1 MKAVRLMFIMFLVM
15 LLAGVLCPGFLGAAS
30 KPPCPAPPPVDR
42 GLYDVLQKA
51 RRSLDAGR
59 SRAALKILSAY
70 AAAHPKK
77 KHCHLSFLMGTAH
90 YRLNQPTRAETCFMA
105 AAALRPCAGEV
116 WQNIGAVRC
125 AQGDY
130 AGAAAA
136 LSVAYRL
143 ESPAVDGWR
152 ELGDL
157 YRLAGVPIKAVQA
170 YRNAFGNDPAPE
182 ALDLLS
188 DAWLEAHDLE
198 KALAN
203 VRTAVNKA
211 PTARRWARI
220 GDICL
225 RRGEHQAS
233 LAAYR
238 KAAVLDD
245 GDGRMS
251 LMAGVAALKLAR
263 ISDAETCFKHALSKA
278 SPQSDTARNASECL
292 AALQAT
298 KKNAPF
304 NERGMN

>member
-1 MKAVRLMFIMFLVM
+1 MKAVRLMFIMFLAM
-15 LLAGVLCPGFLGAAS
+15 LLAGALWPGFSRAAS
-30 KPPCPAPPPVDR
+30 KPPCPDPPPVGR
-42 GLYDVLQKA
+42 SLYDVLQKA
-51 RRSLDAGR
+51 RRSLDADQN
-59 SRAALKILSAY
+59 RAALKILSAY
-70 AAAHPKK
+70 AVAHPKTK
-77 KHCHLSFLMGTAH
+77 QYHLSFLMGTAH
-90 YRLNQPTRAETCFMA
+90 YRLNQPDRAEACFMA
-105 AAALRPCAGEV
+105 AVGLRPCAGEV
-116 WQNIGAVRC
+116 WQSVGAVRSM
-125 AQGDY
+125 QGDY

-143 ESPAVDGWR
+143 ECPAVDGWR
-152 ELGDL
+152 KLGDL
-157 YRLAGVPIKAVQA
+157 YRLAGVPLKAVQA

-238 KAAVLDD
+238 RAAALDD

-278 SPQSDTARNASECL
+278 SPRSDTARNAAEYL
-292 AALQAT
+292 AALRAT
-298 KKNAPF
+298 I
-304 NERGMN
+304 E